1 MGCRDAAPRGGGPGG
16 IAALLR
22 QDASRSLR
30 TCMRCARGVRHH
42 ARSVGA
48 RRSHRRAPRACG
60 VRRARGV
67 RHARR
72 GGFRRALPQRPL
84 HITALSAVGP
94 CRAERRGAVVRRAG
108 GRVVRRGRNHGA
120 RSVRLQTPGRPGS
133 NQHGRRACLLCSKA
147 YRCPRCTT
155 RKGSLRTGV
164 R

>member
-1 MGCRDAAPRGGGPGG
+1 MPRPGAEAPAASLRYCGRMHPDHYAHACAARVACATTR
-16 IAALLR
+16 AALGP
-22 QDASRSLR
+22 DARKG
-30 TCMRCARGVRHH
+30 ARGARGMRH
-42 ARSVGA
+42 
-48 RRSHRRAPRACG
+48 
-60 VRRARGV
+60 ARGV

-72 GGFRRALPQRPL
+72 GGLRRALPQRPL

-94 CRAERRGAVVRRAG
+94 CRTERRGAVVRRAG

-133 NQHGRRACLLCSKA
+133 DQHGRRACLLCSKA